1 MLLATPSLSWVPIV
15 PPQRAAFV
23 PARSSTPTPSQP
35 TYVRPNFSPPL
46 SPAPP
51 LHAYSFSFCRAR
63 QFFLHHPLFLRC
75 AVVRSSPS
83 VFWSLCSHTSLPH
96 HCATCSDLR
105 IPISHIC
112 TLFLPLSGIS
122 EYFSGLVYA
131 FFARTRLYTQN
142 RLSVSLSFAHLAVLQ
157 PLVLVFPLSLFPSP
171 IILLFL
177 FAPPLLS
184 PLFLPSILFYFF
196 FPLSVSISP
205 FRPFFS
211 SLSLSLSLQYFIHR
225 RSTHFSRLIAVLR
238 PVSRFPSSDALHAR
252 LVSHMSYNFFRV
264 TLSIPFFTLL
274 SSCSLSASSRK
285 IIIYL
290 LFPKC
295 V

>member
-1 MLLATPSLSWVPIV
+1 MGSYRT
-15 PPQRAAFV
+15 PQRAAFV

-83 VFWSLCSHTSLPH
+83 VFWSLCSHLRSLIIVQRAPI
-96 HCATCSDLR
+96 CAFRFLISVLCFFLSLR
-105 IPISHIC
+105 
-112 TLFLPLSGIS
+112 
-122 EYFSGLVYA
+122 YFRVFQWSCLRL
-131 FFARTRLYTQN
+131 FARIRLYTQN

-157 PLVLVFPLSLFPSP
+157 PLVLVFPLGLFPSP

-184 PLFLPSILFYFF
+184 PLFPPFYS
-196 FPLSVSISP
+196 LL
-205 FRPFFS
+205 PFFS
-211 SLSLSLSLQYFIHR
+211 SISLYFSLSPFFLFSLSLSLFSLSLSLQYFIHR
-225 RSTHFSRLIAVLR
+225 RSTHFSRFIAVLR

-252 LVSHMSYNFFRV
+252 LVSHMSYNFFHV